1 MVDESGPRPPADHL
15 AQFTQLI
22 FSGRRGDAVE
32 FFMTKVVGMPV
43 EAVAPMRN
51 APMWPALEGLA
62 HTLVYDAT
70 IMGDYSLSIER
81 IASVTAP
88 TLVID
93 GEMSDVRL
101 RHAVQAVADALPNAQ
116 RRTLEG
122 QTHDV
127 SPEALAPVLEEFFKR

>member
-1 MVDESGPRPPADHL
+1 
-15 AQFTQLI
+15 
-22 FSGRRGDAVE
+22 
-32 FFMTKVVGMPV
+32 
-43 EAVAPMRN
+43 
-51 APMWPALEGLA
+51 
-62 HTLVYDAT
+62 
-70 IMGDYSLSIER
+70 MGDYSIER

-116 RRTLEG
+116 RRTLAG

-127 SPEALAPVLEEFFKR
+127 SPEALAPVLEEFFNKTLYRFVYIHGIFLFTPCFMPQDVHIEPSMAIIARMTTRITAIF